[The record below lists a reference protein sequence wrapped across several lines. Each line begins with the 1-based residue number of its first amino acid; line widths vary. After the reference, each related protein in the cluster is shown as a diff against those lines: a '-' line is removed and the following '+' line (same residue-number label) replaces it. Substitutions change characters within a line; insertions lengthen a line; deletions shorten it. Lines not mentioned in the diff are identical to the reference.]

1 MVTSPTGKGVVVM
14 GGNKSFQE
22 KSESMFEKSL
32 FELSNSMQWTT
43 LEQTLELNH
52 YFPFVVQ
59 LPDELVN
66 EKKKTSE
73 KQ

>member
-14 GGNKSFQE
+14 GGNKNFQE
-22 KSESMFEKSL
+22 KSETMFEKSL

-52 YFPFVVQ
+52 YFPCAVQ

-66 EKKKTSE
+66 ERKTSE